1 MKHEAFDR
9 NQRSALDII
18 PESCGE
24 VTVGC
29 SDVTGILQKVIES
42 SGRLRAEH
50 AALQGS
56 VAELESDQRAVS
68 DASEEARLL
77 SARAIDRLSDGTSM
91 IQSSLAE
98 IGVLVKLVDTLT
110 GHVTEFAAAMEQVRK
125 CSADIETI
133 AKTTDILAL
142 NAAIEAMRAGEAGK
156 TFAVVAHEVKTLASD
171 AKTATNEISRTID
184 ALSDRANLVIG
195 KIESGAEASDK
206 AKTSIAR
213 IDETISGVGDLVR
226 EVDGQNDQIA
236 RSTATI
242 SSHVSRVH
250 NVLSEFDTAAAEN
263 EQKLVQAQAR
273 MAELEEMASVM
284 FDRVVHAGLAPQ
296 DSLMVEKAQ
305 AGSAEVTALAIAA
318 LADGSLTEAQLFDDK
333 YAELPGTNPQLY
345 RNRFSDWADANW
357 RPVLDRIKASD
368 PNIVATVCD
377 DRNGF
382 LPTHLS
388 DRSRAPTGEYS
399 HDLQYCRNGRIIFNA
414 IDKRIKN
421 SDAAYSMAVYR
432 YEGDGKQYRV
442 VRLASVPILI
452 NGRRWGD
459 YEISYI
465 V

>member
-1 MKHEAFDR
+1 MKHEAFDL
-9 NQRSALDII
+9 NQRAALDII

-42 SGRLRAEH
+42 SARLRAEH
-50 AALQGS
+50 SALQGS
-56 VAELESDQRAVS
+56 IAEMEKDQRLVN

-77 SARAIDRLSDGTSM
+77 SARAIDRLSEGTSM
-91 IQSSLAE
+91 IQSSLGE
-98 IGVLVKLVDTLT
+98 IGTLVTLVDTLIQ
-110 GHVTEFAAAMEQVRK
+110 HVTEFAAAMEQVRR
-125 CSADIETI
+125 CSADIEGI
-133 AKTTDILAL
+133 AGTTDILAL

-156 TFAVVAHEVKTLASD
+156 TFAVVAHEVKLLAKNTK
-171 AKTATNEISRTID
+171 AATDEIARTID
-184 ALSDRANLVIG
+184 ALGERASLVIG
-195 KIESGAEASDK
+195 QIESGAEASAK
-206 AKTSIAR
+206 AKGSISR
-213 IDETISGVGDLVR
+213 IEETIFGVGELVR

-236 RSTATI
+236 RSTGTI
-242 SSHVSRVH
+242 SGHVSRVH
-250 NVLSEFDTAAAEN
+250 TVLGGFEAAAVEN
-263 EQKLVQAQAR
+263 ESKLTQAQEK
-273 MAELEEMASVM
+273 MGELEEMASVM

-305 AGSAEVTALAIAA
+305 AGSAEVTALALAA
-318 LADGSLTEAQLFDDK
+318 LSDGSLDVSKLFDDK
-333 YAELPGTNPQLY
+333 YIEVPGTNPKLY

-368 PNIVATVCD
+368 PNIIATVCD

-388 DRSRAPTGEYS
+388 DRSRAPTGDYT

-421 SDAAYSMAVYR
+421 SDQPYSMAVYR
-432 YEGDGKQYRV
+432 YEGDGRQYRV
-442 VRLASVPILI
+442 VRLASVPIVI

-459 YEISYI
+459 YEISYT

>member
-9 NQRSALDII
+9 TQRAALDII

-42 SGRLRAEH
+42 SARLRAEH
-50 AALQGS
+50 SALEGS
-56 VAELESDQRAVS
+56 ISEMEKDQRLVN

-77 SARAIDRLSDGTSM
+77 SARAIDRLSEGTSM
-91 IQSSLAE
+91 IQSSLGE
-98 IGVLVKLVDTLT
+98 IGTLVTLVDTLIQ
-110 GHVTEFAAAMEQVRK
+110 HVTEFAAAMEQVRR
-125 CSADIETI
+125 CSADIEGI
-133 AKTTDILAL
+133 AGTTDILAL

-156 TFAVVAHEVKTLASD
+156 TFAVVAHEVKLLAKNTK
-171 AKTATNEISRTID
+171 AATDEISRTID
-184 ALSDRANLVIG
+184 ALGERASMVIG
-195 KIESGAEASDK
+195 QIESGAEASAK
-206 AKTSIAR
+206 AKGSISR
-213 IDETISGVGDLVR
+213 IEETIFGVGELVR

-236 RSTATI
+236 RSTGTI

-250 NVLSEFDTAAAEN
+250 SVLGGFEAAAVEN
-263 EQKLVQAQAR
+263 ESKLTQAQEK
-273 MAELEEMASVM
+273 MSELEEMASVM

-296 DSLMVEKAQ
+296 DSLMVEKCQ
-305 AGSAEVTALAIAA
+305 AGAAEVTALALAA
-318 LADGSLTEAQLFDDK
+318 LADGSLDVSKLFDDK
-333 YAELPGTNPQLY
+333 YIEVPGTNPKLY

-368 PNIVATVCD
+368 PSIVATVCD

-388 DRSRAPTGEYS
+388 DRSRAPTGDYT
-399 HDLQYCRNGRIIFNA
+399 HDLQYCRNGRMIFNA

-421 SDAAYSMAVYR
+421 SDQPYSMAVYR
-432 YEGDGKQYRV
+432 YEGDGRDYRV
-442 VRLASVPILI
+442 VRLASVPIVI

-459 YEISYI
+459 YEISYA

>member
-9 NQRSALDII
+9 NQRNALDII

-98 IGVLVKLVDTLT
+98 IGVLVTLVDTLIE
-110 GHVTEFAAAMEQVRK
+110 HVTEFAAAMEQVRK
-125 CSADIETI
+125 CSVDIETI

-171 AKTATNEISRTID
+171 AKVATNEISRTID

-206 AKTSIAR
+206 AKASITR

-242 SSHVSRVH
+242 SGHVTRVH

-263 EQKLVQAQAR
+263 ERKLVQAQER
-273 MAELEEMASVM
+273 MSELEEMASVM

-305 AGSAEVTALAIAA
+305 AGSAEVTAIALAA
-318 LADGSLTEAQLFDDK
+318 LANGSLSDAQLFDDN
-333 YAELPGTNPQLY
+333 YVEVPGTNPQLY
-345 RNRFSDWADANW
+345 RNCFSDWADANW
-357 RPVLDRIKASD
+357 RPVLDRIMASD
-368 PNIVATVCD
+368 PSIIATVCD

-388 DRSRAPTGEYS
+388 DRSRKPTGEYS

>member
-9 NQRSALDII
+9 NQRNALDII

-77 SARAIDRLSDGTSM
+77 SARAIDRLSEGTSM
-91 IQSSLAE
+91 IQSSLGE
-98 IGVLVKLVDTLT
+98 IGVLVTLVDTLT
-110 GHVTEFAAAMEQVRK
+110 EHVTEFAAAMEQVRK

-171 AKTATNEISRTID
+171 AKVATNEISRTID

-195 KIESGAEASDK
+195 KIEFGGEASDK
-206 AKTSIAR
+206 AKASISR

-250 NVLSEFDTAAAEN
+250 NVLSEFDSAAAEN
-263 EQKLVQAQAR
+263 EQKLVQAQER

-305 AGSAEVTALAIAA
+305 AGSAEVTALALAA
-318 LADGSLTEAQLFDDK
+318 LADGSLTDAQLFDDN
-333 YAELPGTNPQLY
+333 YVEVAGTNPQLY
-345 RNRFSDWADANW
+345 RNKFSDWADANW

-368 PNIVATVCD
+368 PNIIATVCD

-388 DRSRAPTGEYS
+388 DRSKAPTGEYS

-421 SDAAYSMAVYR
+421 SDAPYSMAVYR
-432 YEGDGKQYRV
+432 YEGDGRQYRV
-442 VRLASVPILI
+442 VRLASVPIVI

>member
-68 DASEEARLL
+68 EASEEARLL
-77 SARAIDRLSDGTSM
+77 SARAIDRLSEGTSM
-91 IQSSLAE
+91 IQSSLGE
-98 IGVLVKLVDTLT
+98 IGVLVTLVDTLT
-110 GHVTEFAAAMEQVRK
+110 EHVTEFAAAMEQVRK

-171 AKTATNEISRTID
+171 AKVATNEISRTID

-195 KIESGAEASDK
+195 KIEFGAEASDK
-206 AKTSIAR
+206 AKASISR

-250 NVLSEFDTAAAEN
+250 NVLSEFDTAAGEN
-263 EQKLVQAQAR
+263 EQKLVQAQER

-305 AGSAEVTALAIAA
+305 AGSAEVTALALAA
-318 LADGSLTEAQLFDDK
+318 IADGSLTEAQLFDDN
-333 YAELPGTNPQLY
+333 YAEVPGTNPQLY

-368 PNIVATVCD
+368 PSIVATVCD

-388 DRSRAPTGEYS
+388 DRSRTPTGEYS

-421 SDAAYSMAVYR
+421 SDAPYSMAVYR

-442 VRLASVPILI
+442 VRLASVPIVI
-452 NGRRWGD
+452 EGRRWGD

-465 V
+465 A